1 MEIKVFYPDGRSEV
15 LLNVPRYDFSW
26 QTSYNFKQPM
36 AIPKGT
42 RFMVTGYFDNSAK
55 NKNNP
60 DPAQAVRFGD
70 PTYDEMMIGWIEYS
84 VNIQSLKTAAAP
96 GVGGATQKQSTST
109 GGSGQHPN

>member
-1 MEIKVFYPDGRSEV
+1 
-15 LLNVPRYDFSW
+15 
-26 QTSYNFKQPM
+26 
-36 AIPKGT
+36 
-42 RFMVTGYFDNSAK
+42 MVTGYFDNSAK

-60 DPAQAVRFGD
+60 DPAKAVRFGD

-109 GGSGQHPN
+109 GSSGQHPN